1 MHITEHSAIVLGAGP
16 AGLSA
21 AAGLLKAGAEPLVL
35 ERAARAGGS
44 LLTERAGGFLCEGGP
59 NSLMLEKDGAEP
71 FLRQFGVEPVE
82 ALPAAK
88 KRFLV
93 CGGRPV
99 AAPSGPLGAITTPL
113 LSWRGKLRFLGE
125 PFAAKA
131 PPPAVDETVGAFVRR
146 RLGAEAAARLVEPMV
161 AGIYAGDIE
170 KLSLRSAFPRL
181 REMEQRYGSLVRAG
195 LAKGRAAPVR
205 RLVNFAGGMREI
217 PDALVRF
224 LGGTGTAGD
233 TAAGGAG
240 ARVRLGVRLRE
251 ITREGGADG
260 GLWRVTWSED
270 AGAGDTAAGGGGD
283 DGSAAPVRTAVAP
296 ALVIATPPWT
306 WEKTPLPVPL
316 ADALRPWS
324 AVAAPPLA
332 VVSLGYE
339 REKVAHPLDG
349 FGMLSPAVEGRK
361 ILGTLFQ
368 SSLFAGRAPDG
379 HVLLTSFVGGC
390 RSPELA
396 SLAEPELTALVA
408 GELRSLLGAAGAPVF
423 ARVTRWARAI
433 PQYDTG
439 YDALLS
445 ALDAAERAFPVLR
458 FTGNFRAGVA
468 LPKTIWHAA
477 QTAASLAEQLAAR
490 RR

>member
-131 PPPAVDETVGAFVRR
+131 PPPAVDETVAAFVRR

-233 TAAGGAG
+233 TAAGG
-240 ARVRLGVRLRE
+240 
-251 ITREGGADG
+251 
-260 GLWRVTWSED
+260 
-270 AGAGDTAAGGGGD
+270 GDGD